1 MATITQIYK
10 INEPVPFLDIDPE
23 KDNLLFNDPC
33 RIRIHAKCSSY
44 AAAAKTEMETFLTL
58 VARKIMAGDLD
69 SAYKLLGRFNE
80 PNETRLGMA
89 LRKFRGRGGGDEIG
103 QGIATA
109 MATDLRPLLALGILK
124 HLENLPLFVPGIDRD
139 ITSDITTRLVFN
151 TLINFTQDMMRR
163 YPQLAKEVHEGEY
176 QIWDSRT
183 NSWSLRT
190 ATLPSVNGAPLL
202 LVPAEWAGPHL
213 LMSARRYYEKTI
225 LDWVQEQYAVRT
237 PNGRIERP
245 RKKSLQS
252 RPGYTSGR
260 DTNVRLTLQASE
272 DSVDL
277 VNEFTAYVEQRY
289 EDTQEQAA

>member
-1 MATITQIYK
+1 MATITKIYK

-33 RIRIHAKCSSY
+33 RIRIHAEHSSY
-44 AAAAKTEMETFLTL
+44 AAAATVEMETFLTL
-58 VARKIMAGDLD
+58 VARKIMVGDFN

-89 LRKFRGRGGGDEIG
+89 TRKFRGRGGGDEIG
-103 QGIATA
+103 YGIATS
-109 MATDLRPLLALGILK
+109 MATDLRPLLGIGILK

-151 TLINFTQDMMRR
+151 SLINFTQDMMRR
-163 YPQLAKEVHEGEY
+163 YPQLRREVHQGEY
-176 QIWDSRT
+176 QIWDSHT
-183 NSWSLRT
+183 NSWTLRT

-225 LDWVQEQYAVRT
+225 LDWVQEQHAVVT
-237 PNGRIERP
+237 PNGKVERP
-245 RKKSLQS
+245 HKKSLRS
-252 RPGYTSGR
+252 RPGYASGR
-260 DTNVRLTLQASE
+260 ETNIRLTLQASE
-272 DSVDL
+272 DSVNLLD
-277 VNEFTAYVEQRY
+277 EFTTYVEQRY
-289 EDTQEQAA
+289 EDRQAA

>member
-1 MATITQIYK
+1 MATITRIYK
-10 INEPVPFLDIDPE
+10 ISGPVPFLDIEPE

-33 RIRIHAKCSSY
+33 RIRIHAEHSSY
-44 AAAAKTEMETFLTL
+44 AAAAKVEMETFLTL

-109 MATDLRPLLALGILK
+109 MATDLRPLLDIGILK

-151 TLINFTQDMMRR
+151 TLINFTQDMMRL
-163 YPQLAKEVHEGEY
+163 YPQLGREVHQGEY
-176 QIWDSRT
+176 QIWDSQT
-183 NSWSLRT
+183 NSWNVRT
-190 ATLPSVNGAPLL
+190 ATLPSVNGSPLL
-202 LVPAEWAGPHL
+202 LVPAEWTGPHL

-225 LDWVQEQYAVRT
+225 LDWVQEQHAVSM
-237 PNGRIERP
+237 PNGKITRP
-245 RKKSLQS
+245 PKKSLQTRS
-252 RPGYTSGR
+252 GYTSGR
-260 DTNVRLTLQASE
+260 DTNVRLTLLASE
-272 DSVDL
+272 DSVNL
-277 VNEFTAYVEQRY
+277 VDEFTAYVEQRY
-289 EDTQEQAA
+289 EDTQGQAA